1 MQPNEKLRER
11 REKGEVWFVKLL
23 EGQCLALPTVF
34 CSLSLGSITLSFH
47 LWCSMQAA
55 LALVGAVDCSSV
67 LHINCCV
74 SVFQQSQKPL
84 EVEHLSHLLTGL
96 VEFWCLQKD
105 RGE

>member
-11 REKGEVWFVKLL
+11 REKGEVQFVKLL
-23 EGQCLALPTVF
+23 EGQCLAPSGTLWSAVF
-34 CSLSLGSITLSFH
+34 ILGSISPSFH
-47 LWCSMQAA
+47 LWCRMQTA
-55 LALVGAVDCSSV
+55 LDLVGAVDCSSV

-96 VEFWCLQKD
+96 VEFW
-105 RGE
+105 